1 MEVNMNTGQ
10 QKSNGGWSLLKTAI
24 VGAGAVA
31 GAIASIITCLALF
44 GLNPLARLQPTPTPV
59 LMTGELS
66 KLDLEF
72 VKNFGDYVGRQSF
85 MLSSDYSESEL
96 QSKGVIVHFV
106 AKITGFKGQPCSIRW
121 GVYDSVSQ
129 ELLSSSTIRYELTLT
144 PETDTDQASAFIWV
158 ASPQYIGTYHARLE
172 LYDPDGIRLDY
183 ADSVDFLVK

>member
-1 MEVNMNTGQ
+1 MNTGQ

-44 GLNPLARLQPTPTPV
+44 GLNPLARLQPTSTPV

-129 ELLSSSTIRYELTLT
+129 ELLLSSTIRYELTLT